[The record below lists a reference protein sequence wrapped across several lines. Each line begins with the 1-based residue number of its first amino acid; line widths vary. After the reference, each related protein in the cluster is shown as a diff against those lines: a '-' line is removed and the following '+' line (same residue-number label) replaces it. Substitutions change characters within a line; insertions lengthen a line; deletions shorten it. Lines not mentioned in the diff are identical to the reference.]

1 MNEEL
6 KIIIK
11 AVTDSAKKEISKVG
25 KELEGLGASAQGA
38 SGKIG
43 AAMKGAA
50 VAATA
55 VVAAITAVTTA
66 IVILG
71 KKSLQA
77 QKEHAQLVSSFQAA
91 GSTAEQ
97 AATSYNKLYRFLGE
111 SDRATEAASLLAKIT
126 TNEKDLAEW
135 TSILQ
140 DVYATFPDSLP
151 IESLAE
157 AANETI
163 RVGKVTGTMAD
174 ALNWAGASE
183 DEFNA
188 KLATT
193 TSYQEREALVRN
205 TLNGL
210 YKDAAAIY
218 EQNNKALLDYNE
230 SQARTDAAMAEAGA
244 VITPLLT
251 ALNNLSTAFFAI
263 LKPALEVIIPPLVTF
278 VNMITKALESVL
290 GLFGAVSGKSA
301 SITTTFKGAAKGAG
315 NLASGLKGSKD
326 AGNGVNKQLQEI
338 KRTTQG
344 FDELNILS
352 SGKSGSSSGSSSGG
366 GGSTSPAGGS
376 GYSSPLGSTFGVEA
390 EETKGKASGLAESIK
405 NAFSG
410 LEKVFEPTIKAW
422 SGAFGTIKKSW
433 NEAKPHF
440 TNGAKDIQKA
450 FEKLGKYILKDFVP
464 KVVNSFSK
472 NIAPVIG
479 DVFGAGLKE
488 AGKQFEWIGKTIKKS
503 ADGVI
508 IPALEVIGDTAT
520 DVFDSI
526 GQAWEEHGGE
536 LLSNFSTFFENLRGH
551 FDGFYENA
559 FKPVWDNI
567 LAVFSAVWDEH
578 LKPLVDKFVDA
589 FLTIGNEILVFYNEV
604 LAPVVD
610 WVMANIYPVIV
621 EFINKIVEIV
631 GKVVGAISDAIGG
644 IIDFIKGLVQFVVGV
659 FTADWEKAWE
669 GIKNMFSG
677 VWDFMV
683 GVINTVKE
691 IFTGVKDFIKGAF
704 AAAFKTA
711 WETIKGVWSGV
722 TGWFGKVWDGI
733 KQVFSKVGTFFSDTF
748 SKAWEKVKGVF
759 SKGGKVFDGIKEG
772 IVTTFKTIVNALIT
786 GINKVVKEPFKG
798 LNAILDKLQNLS
810 FLGISPFTWISW
822 RIPIPEIP
830 MLAKGGLV
838 DSATLAMIGERG
850 KEAVLPLENNTEW
863 MDKLA
868 DRIAARNNT
877 PSKIVLMVDKKVL
890 GEASINSINDITR
903 QTGKLQLAFA

>member
-11 AVTDSAKKEISKVG
+11 AVTDSAKKEITKVR
-25 KELEGLGASAQGA
+25 KELEGLGASGKEA
-38 SGKIG
+38 SGKVGTSMKSIG
-43 AAMKGAA
+43 VAAAAA
-50 VAATA
+50 VAA
-55 VVAAITAVTTA
+55 VVAVTTA
-66 IVILG
+66 IVALG
-71 KKSLQA
+71 KKSIQA

-91 GSTAEQ
+91 GASAEQ
-97 AATSYNKLYRFLGE
+97 AATSYNNLYRFLGD
-111 SDRATEAASLLAKIT
+111 SSKATEAASLLAKIT
-126 TNEKDLAEW
+126 TNEKDLAQW
-135 TSILQ
+135 TNILQ
-140 DVYATFPDSLP
+140 GIYATFPDSLP

-188 KLATT
+188 KLAQT
-193 TSYQEREALVRN
+193 TSYQEREALVRD

-210 YKDAAAIY
+210 YKDAASIY
-218 EQNNKALLDYNE
+218 EQNNKSLLDYNE
-230 SQARTDAAMAEAGA
+230 SQAKVDAAMAEAGA
-244 VITPLLT
+244 VINPLLT
-251 ALNNLSTAFFAI
+251 ALNNLGTAFFSI

-278 VNMITKALESVL
+278 VNMITKALDSVL

-301 SITTTFKGAAKGAG
+301 SITTTFKGAATGAS

-326 AGNGVNKQLQEI
+326 AGSGVKKQLEEI

-352 SGKSGSSSGSSSGG
+352 SGNSGSGSSGSGG
-366 GGSTSPAGGS
+366 ASTSPAGGS
-376 GYSSPLGSTFGVEA
+376 GYASPAGGSTFGIET
-390 EETKGKASGLAESIK
+390 EETKGKSSGLADSIK
-405 NAFSG
+405 NAFKG
-410 LEKVFEPTIKAW
+410 LETVFEPTIKAW
-422 SGAFGTIKKSW
+422 SGAFDTVKKSW

-440 TNGAKDIQKA
+440 TNGAKEIQKA
-450 FEKLGKYILKDFVP
+450 FEKLGKYIFKDFVP

-488 AGKQFEWIGKTIKKS
+488 AGKQFEWIGKNMKKS
-503 ADGVI
+503 VDGII
-508 IPALEVIGDTAT
+508 IPALNVIGDAAT

-536 LLSNFSTFFENLRGH
+536 LLSNISTFFENLRGH

-567 LAVFSAVWDEH
+567 LAVFSTVWDEH

-589 FLTIGNEILVFYNEV
+589 FLTIGNEILIFYNEV

-610 WVMANIYPVIV
+610 WVMTNIYPIIV
-621 EFINKIVEIV
+621 EFINKVVEIV

-644 IIDFIKGLVQFVVGV
+644 IIDFIKGLVQFIVGV

-733 KQVFSKVGTFFSDTF
+733 KQVFSKVGSFFSDTF

-759 SKGGKVFDGIKEG
+759 SKGGKVFDGIKDG

-798 LNAILDKLQNLS
+798 LNVILDKLQNLS

-822 RIPIPEIP
+822 RVPIPEIP
-830 MLAKGGLV
+830 MLAKGGIV

-850 KEAVLPLENNTEW
+850 KEAVIPLENNTEW

-877 PSKIVLMVDKKVL
+877 PAKIVLMVDKKVL